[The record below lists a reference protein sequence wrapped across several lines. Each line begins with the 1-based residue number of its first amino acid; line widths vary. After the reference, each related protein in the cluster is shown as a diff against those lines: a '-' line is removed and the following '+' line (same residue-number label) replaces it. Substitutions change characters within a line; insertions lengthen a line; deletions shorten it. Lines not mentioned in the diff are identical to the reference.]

1 MVVCMNRVFVR
12 LLRKANID
20 DDTIN
25 AAIREVVQGN
35 RVPLGHGLFKKRIAS
50 SYQGKRGAYRSILY
64 YRSGRLMVF
73 IYLFAKN
80 DRENITPKE
89 MNELVQI
96 ARAYDSLNGQSIE
109 MAISQERLRRW
120 KYETNQ

>member
-12 LLRKANID
+12 LLKKANID

-25 AAIREVVQGN
+25 EAIREVVQGN
-35 RVPLGHGLFKKRIAS
+35 CVSLGHGLFKKRIAS
-50 SYQGKRGAYRSILY
+50 RYQGKRGAYRSILY

-73 IYLFAKN
+73 VYLFAKN

-120 KYETNQ
+120 KYEANQ